1 MRISLVL
8 IAGVIVILVSC
19 NQDRSSGETSGEHLP
34 APNPG
39 NPAEVT
45 LIMAELD
52 ALQSRSIGEN
62 REYCGYLGIT
72 SAGEYAI
79 SPAKRGSNDGCMSDS
94 PPDDLRVI
102 ASYHTHAAYSYDYDS
117 EVPSVDDVE
126 GDIYEEVNGYLST
139 PGGRV
144 WFIDYRAQKAIMLCD
159 TYCITAD
166 PSFRIDPE
174 LTVHTEYTLDALRK
188 QQY

>member
-1 MRISLVL
+1 MHISLVL
-8 IAGVIVILVSC
+8 VTSVFAILASC
-19 NQDRSSGETSGEHLP
+19 NQDQSSGETSGEHLP

-39 NPAEVT
+39 NPAEIT
-45 LIMAELD
+45 FIKAELD
-52 ALQSRSIGEN
+52 ALQSRSIAEN

-72 SAGEYAI
+72 PAGEYAV
-79 SPAKRGSNDGCMSDS
+79 SPAKRGGNDGCMPDN
-94 PPDDLRVI
+94 PPYDLRVI

-126 GDIYEEVNGYLST
+126 GDMYEEVNGYVST

-144 WFIDYRAQKAIMLCD
+144 WFIDYQAQKTILLCD

-166 PSFRIDPE
+166 PSFRTDPE
-174 LTVHTEYTLDALRK
+174 LTVSTEYTLNALRK
-188 QQY
+188 RQY